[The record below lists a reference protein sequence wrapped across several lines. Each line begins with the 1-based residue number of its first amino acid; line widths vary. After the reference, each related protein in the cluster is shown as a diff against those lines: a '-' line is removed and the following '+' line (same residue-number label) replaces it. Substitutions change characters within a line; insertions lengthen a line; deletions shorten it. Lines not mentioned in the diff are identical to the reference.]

1 MAEHHDATVGLTG
14 AQAGVWYAQQ
24 TAPDSPVFNVG
35 QYTDIPTDLDI
46 DRFAEAVRVLV
57 AETDA
62 LRLRVVADGDGVAQ
76 VVEDDASRGPDV
88 LDLRGGDGEDGAV
101 ERARAWMRADRE
113 RPVDP
118 TTEPLHRYALLRVG
132 DRRWFWVQ
140 RYHHLAVDAYAITMM
155 ARRVADVYSRL
166 GRGEEVPA
174 SRFGRLADLVADEHA
189 YSTSERH
196 AADRAY
202 WTELLADRPE
212 PALLSAAP
220 PAPHAS
226 FLRTRA
232 TVGPGTAEA
241 LDTLSGEH
249 GATWADAVIAAFAA
263 YTHRITGSDDLLL
276 GSPSMG
282 RVGTVGL
289 RTPAMVVN
297 VLPLRLRVGSA
308 DTVADALVHTA
319 AAHRD
324 LRAHRRYRSERL
336 RRDLSAVGDRF
347 GLYGPEIN
355 VKLFDYTFTFDGVD
369 STTTNLSEGPV
380 DDIAVS
386 VYRPAGGGLV
396 LEANANAERYD
407 DQGAHALLTG
417 FAHFLDAFAGAGGR
431 ARIADLDTTSAG
443 DTLLATAPVEGDRAP
458 VTETLFRAAA
468 DDPDATA
475 LVHGD
480 VRLSRGELVDRI
492 DRLAHLLRDASIGPG
507 DTVALALPRSV
518 DLVVALFAVLRAGA
532 AYAPLDP
539 DHPTERLARV
549 LDGARPALVLA
560 DSATSHLLPESTTA
574 RLLELDS
581 DEVRDALAG
590 RTTGHLP
597 APDPRSA
604 AYLIHTSGSTGRPK
618 GVVIEHRALSA
629 LADTQRVH
637 LHGHL
642 PEGARVAHTGSF
654 TFDASWDSLLG
665 LVHGHEL
672 HLLDT
677 DLLLDHARFGA
688 HVAEQRLDHLDL
700 TPSYLRGLLDSGEL
714 RRPPALLTFGGE
726 ACPQRLWEDL
736 RALKGTRALN
746 FYGPTENTVDAL
758 VCDVADTPDTAIGR
772 PVPGVRAHVLD
783 AALRPVPAGVPGD
796 LYLAG
801 DRIARGYVGRS
812 DLTAERFVADPYGPP
827 GTRMYRT
834 GDRALLRADG
844 AVAYLGRADGQVQV
858 RGYRVEPGEIDAVAT
873 THPDVAQSVTVVRRG
888 SGNAHLV
895 IYVVPATGT
904 ETGPRDTAVFEARV
918 LDHLAVHLP
927 DYMVPARVVPMDG
940 FPLNSSG
947 KVDHDALPEPA
958 APTTDRTAPATPTEE
973 TLLAVLREALG
984 TDPGPND
991 DFFRLGGDSI
1001 LAIQVVN
1008 RARAAG
1014 LSLTVRDVFEAPTA
1028 AGMATRADTGAVA
1041 PRVPDN
1047 PVGEVA
1053 PTAMAAELLAQG
1065 TPSPRFTQSQVLWTP
1080 AGLTRDV
1087 LSEALRAVIAHHGAL
1102 RLRVRDGVM
1111 EVPPPKEVRDHDP
1124 LIRVDATDLDE
1135 PALTDAVVAH
1145 AGDAHTRIDLA
1156 QGRPLTAVWFDAGP
1170 DRMGQ
1175 LLVQVHHLA
1184 VDGVSWRVIGPD
1196 LAEAVAALG
1205 SGRPVRLAGAG
1216 TSLRR
1221 WSRLLHE
1228 EARRPERRAE
1238 LDHWL
1243 TVTDP
1248 ASHRRLGLRDLDP
1261 VTDLVATRRGLDVE
1275 LDPDLTHQV
1284 LTGIGSVY
1292 RVGAEEVL
1300 LTALTLATGRRLL
1313 VELEGHGR
1321 RDLHTDTTDLSRTV
1335 GWLTTSHPVA
1345 LTPDADPAR
1354 TLKRVKETL
1363 RATPG
1368 HGLGYGLLSRF
1379 DPDTAGRLADR
1390 ARPDVLFN
1398 YLGRFGAPVDQ
1409 PWESAPAST
1418 RVMLGE
1424 DPEQPLTHGLEV
1436 GAIAQEGPDGA
1447 RLHLS
1452 LRWVPGVHGFED
1464 VRNLADRITGAL
1476 RSLAEAAADPGAHT
1490 LTPADLPLLTLDTA
1504 AIERV
1509 ESAWAHTSGDPD
1521 ARLSDLWPATAL
1533 QAGLVFHSLYTTG
1546 HDAYT
1551 AQSAT
1556 RVDGALDPGRLRR
1569 AAAVLLDH
1577 HPNLRAGF
1585 HGHAGELVQFVPAT
1599 VAPRW
1604 RETDLSDSADPDTA
1618 LERLRSEE
1626 LTTPFDLDHPPLL
1639 RFTLA
1644 RVNPTRHV
1652 LVVTDHHTL
1661 LDGWSTPLFLR
1672 ELFARYADPDIPAP
1686 TTGFRDHLAW
1696 LAERDTDAAD
1706 NAWATELA
1714 DLPGPT
1720 LLAPDAPAHG
1730 GDAQRILH
1738 AHLTPEETARAAS
1751 TARALGVTT
1760 NTLVQAAWA
1769 LVLGSATGRNDVVFG
1784 ATVSG
1789 RPTDLPGAETALGL
1803 FINTVPVRVRVRPET
1818 TLSDL
1823 LTDLQRRQAALAE
1836 HHHTALTRTQELAG
1850 HAPLFDT
1857 LLVFENFPGRDAL
1870 ADVDH
1875 AGVRLTDVQV
1885 EDATHYPVSLNVFP
1899 GRTLDLRLCHRPD
1912 AVDTHR
1918 ATALLDRLRTVL
1930 TQVAEHPDV
1939 PVAEIATLTPSEHE
1953 RVLEGFNRTDT
1964 PITAQRPCD
1973 ALTDWATWA
1982 PGTPAVVDTE
1992 GEYTYAALDSWVSD
2006 IAALLYVRGVRPGHM
2021 VAVALPRSVDL
2032 VASLLAVQ

>member
-1 MAEHHDATVGLTG
+1 MAELHDVPVGLTG
-14 AQAGVWYAQQ
+14 AQAGVWYARLA
-24 TAPDSPVFNVG
+24 APDSPVFNVG
-35 QYTDIPTDLDI
+35 QYTDIPTDLDT

-57 AETDA
+57 AESDA

-76 VVEDDASRGPDV
+76 VVQDGASSEPDV
-88 LDLRGGDGEDGAV
+88 LDLRGDDGEEGAV

-113 RPVDP
+113 RPIDP
-118 TTEPLHRYALLRVG
+118 TSEPLHRYALLRVG
-132 DRRWFWVQ
+132 DRRWFWAQ

-155 ARRVADVYSRL
+155 ARRVADVYTRL
-166 GRGEEVPA
+166 GRGEDVPA

-189 YSTSERH
+189 YETSERH
-196 AADRAY
+196 TTDRAY
-202 WTELLADRPE
+202 WVDRLAERPE
-212 PALLSAAP
+212 LALLSAAP

-232 TVGPGTAEA
+232 DVASGTAEA
-241 LDTLSGEH
+241 LDALSAEY
-249 GATWADAVIAAFAA
+249 GATWADAVVGAFAA
-263 YTHRITGSDDLLL
+263 YTHRLTGADDLLL
-276 GSPSMG
+276 GSPTMG

-308 DTVADALVHTA
+308 HTVADVLVHTA
-319 AAHRD
+319 AAQRE
-324 LRAHRRYRSERL
+324 LRSHQRYRSERL
-336 RRDLSAVGDRF
+336 RRDLSAVGDGF

-355 VKLFDYTFTFDGVD
+355 VKLFDYVFTFDGVD

-407 DQGAHALLTG
+407 EFGAHALLVG
-417 FAHFLDAFAGAGGR
+417 FAHFLDAFARAGGR
-431 ARIADLDTTSAG
+431 ARIAESDTTAAP
-443 DTLLATAPVEGDRAP
+443 DTLMSTAPVPGERAP
-458 VTETLFRAAA
+458 VTETLFHAAA
-468 DDPDATA
+468 KDPDATA
-475 LVHGD
+475 LVHGE
-480 VRLSRGELVDRI
+480 VRVSRGELVDRI
-492 DRLAHLLRDASIGPG
+492 DRLAHLLREASVGPG

-549 LDGARPALVLA
+549 LDGARPTLVLA

-581 DEVRDALAG
+581 DQVRDALAAQ
-590 RTTGHLP
+590 TIGHLP

-604 AYLIHTSGSTGRPK
+604 AYIIHTSGSTGRPK
-618 GVVIEHRALSA
+618 GVVVEHRALSA
-629 LADTQRVH
+629 LADTQRAH

-642 PEGARVAHTGSF
+642 PEGARVGHTGSF

-677 DLLLDHARFGA
+677 DLLMDHARFGA
-688 HVAEQRLDHLDL
+688 HVAERRLDHLDL

-726 ACPQRLWEDL
+726 ACPQSLWEDL

-801 DRIARGYVGRS
+801 DRLARGYVGRP

-858 RGYRVEPGEIDAVAT
+858 RGHRVEPGEIDAVAT
-873 THPDVAQSVTVVRRG
+873 THPDVAQSATVVRQGTG
-888 SGNAHLV
+888 SAHLV
-895 IYVVPATGT
+895 TYVVPSTGIST
-904 ETGPRDTAVFEARV
+904 DTDQGDETGFEARV
-918 LDHLAVHLP
+918 IDHLAAHLP
-927 DYMVPARVVPMDG
+927 DYMVPARVVPMDRL
-940 FPLNSSG
+940 PLNSSG
-947 KVDHDALPEPA
+947 KIDHAALPEPA
-958 APTTDRTAPATPTEE
+958 APTTDPTAPATAAEVA
-973 TLLAVLREALG
+973 LLGVLCEVLG
-984 TDPGPND
+984 TDLGPND

-1014 LSLTVRDVFEAPTA
+1014 LSLVVRDVFEAPTA
-1028 AGMATRADTGAVA
+1028 AGMAARADTGPAA

-1047 PVGEVA
+1047 PLGEVA
-1053 PTAMAAELLAQG
+1053 ATAVAAELLAQG
-1065 TPSPRFTQSQVLWTP
+1065 APSSRFTQSQVLWTP
-1080 AGLTRDV
+1080 AGITRDV
-1087 LSEALRAVIAHHGAL
+1087 LCEALRAVIAHHGAL
-1102 RLRVRDGVM
+1102 RLRVRDGAM
-1111 EVPPPKEVRDHDP
+1111 EVPPTKEVRDHDP
-1124 LIRVDATDLDE
+1124 LIRVDATDLAE
-1135 PALTDAVVAH
+1135 PALTDAIVAR
-1145 AGDAHTRIDLA
+1145 AREAHTRVDLA
-1156 QGRPLTAVWFDAGP
+1156 QGHPLTAVWFDAGP
-1170 DRMGQ
+1170 DHMGR

-1196 LAEAVAALG
+1196 LAEAVAAL
-1205 SGRPVRLAGAG
+1205 SAGRPVRLAGAG

-1221 WSRLLHE
+1221 WSHLLHE
-1228 EARRPERRAE
+1228 EARHPERLAE

-1243 TVTDP
+1243 DQTDP
-1248 ASHRRLGLRDLDP
+1248 AVHRRLGARDLDP
-1261 VTDLVATRRGLDVE
+1261 ATDLVAARRGLDVE

-1300 LTALTLATGRRLL
+1300 LTALALATGQRLL

-1321 RDLHTDTTDLSRTV
+1321 RDLYTDTADLSRTV

-1345 LTPDADPAR
+1345 LLPDADPAR
-1354 TLKRVKETL
+1354 ALKRVKETV

-1368 HGLGYGLLSRF
+1368 HGLGHGLLRRF
-1379 DPDTAGRLADR
+1379 NPETADLLAGR

-1398 YLGRFGAPVDQ
+1398 YLGRFGASAAR
-1409 PWESAPAST
+1409 PWESAPVST

-1424 DPEQPLTHGLEV
+1424 DPDQPLSHGLEV

-1452 LRWVPGVHGFED
+1452 LRWAPGVHEFED
-1464 VRNLADRITGAL
+1464 VRALADRITGAL
-1476 RSLAEAAADPGAHT
+1476 RALAEAAAGPGAHT
-1490 LTPADLPLLTLDTA
+1490 LTPADLPLLSLDTA
-1504 AIERV
+1504 DIERV
-1509 ESAWAHTSGDPD
+1509 ENAWARTSGDPN
-1521 ARLSDLWPATAL
+1521 ARLCDLWPATAL

-1556 RVDGALDPGRLRR
+1556 RVEGDLDPERLRR
-1569 AAAVLLDH
+1569 AAALLLEH

-1585 HGHAGELVQFVPAT
+1585 HTHADELVQFVPAA

-1604 RETDLSDSADPDTA
+1604 REIDLSDSADPGAA
-1618 LERLRSEE
+1618 LELLRAEE
-1626 LTTPFDLDHPPLL
+1626 LATPFDLAHPPLL

-1644 RVNPTRHV
+1644 RTGPDRHV

-1672 ELFARYADPDIPAP
+1672 GLFARYADPDTPAP
-1686 TTGFRDHLAW
+1686 ATGFRDHLGW

-1706 NAWATELA
+1706 HAWATELA

-1720 LLAPDAPAHG
+1720 LLAPD
-1730 GDAQRILH
+1730 
-1738 AHLTPEETARAAS
+1738 
-1751 TARALGVTT
+1751 
-1760 NTLVQAAWA
+1760 
-1769 LVLGSATGRNDVVFG
+1769 
-1784 ATVSG
+1784 
-1789 RPTDLPGAETALGL
+1789 
-1803 FINTVPVRVRVRPET
+1803 
-1818 TLSDL
+1818 
-1823 LTDLQRRQAALAE
+1823 
-1836 HHHTALTRTQELAG
+1836 
-1850 HAPLFDT
+1850 
-1857 LLVFENFPGRDAL
+1857 
-1870 ADVDH
+1870 
-1875 AGVRLTDVQV
+1875 
-1885 EDATHYPVSLNVFP
+1885 
-1899 GRTLDLRLCHRPD
+1899 
-1912 AVDTHR
+1912 
-1918 ATALLDRLRTVL
+1918 
-1930 TQVAEHPDV
+1930 
-1939 PVAEIATLTPSEHE
+1939 
-1953 RVLEGFNRTDT
+1953 
-1964 PITAQRPCD
+1964 
-1973 ALTDWATWA
+1973 
-1982 PGTPAVVDTE
+1982 
-1992 GEYTYAALDSWVSD
+1992 
-2006 IAALLYVRGVRPGHM
+2006 
-2021 VAVALPRSVDL
+2021 
-2032 VASLLAVQ
+2032 